1 MFSLNQINNIHEQL
15 GNLATLADYLI
26 ALRKIGVEKYDTY
39 ISDGHSEYFGK
50 DNRMIISPAIHE
62 RFSISDVSDKENL
75 LVHLK
80 LHEEGK
86 TDYFKMTK
94 GLADS
99 GIEKWTFDTNEM
111 TIVYYSLNGDEMLIE
126 KIEQE

>member
-26 ALRKIGVEKYDTY
+26 ELRKIGVEKYDTY

-62 RFSISDVSDKENL
+62 YFPISEVSDRENL

-86 TDYFKMTK
+86 TDYFRMTK

-99 GIEKWTFDTNEM
+99 GIEKWTFDTNKM
-111 TIVYYSLNGDEMLIE
+111 TIVYYNLNGEEMLIE